1 MCPRLVPSRQEPVHR
16 VVIVDD
22 ERLAR
27 RELRSLLDAH
37 ASMTVVG
44 EAETVPTAA
53 EVVRATEADV
63 VFLDVQLG
71 SELGFDLLPLLE
83 PGVSVIFVT
92 AHDRHAVRAFESN
105 ALDYLLKPVSKARL
119 ARAVDRLGEHEA
131 SAVASPSA
139 PLDYDEFL
147 FLRIDGRMRFLK
159 LRSVTAIVA
168 QSDYT
173 TLTLAGGGH
182 VRVRKPIGEWEAR
195 LPAHQFVRIH
205 RSAIVNIDY
214 VERIDDWFH
223 AAHLVHV
230 RGSPEPLHM
239 SRRYAAALRDR
250 FG

>member
-1 MCPRLVPSRQEPVHR
+1 MHR

-37 ASMTVVG
+37 PSMAVVG

-83 PGVSVIFVT
+83 PGVAIIFVT

-105 ALDYLLKPVSKARL
+105 A
-119 ARAVDRLGEHEA
+119 
-131 SAVASPSA
+131 
-139 PLDYDEFL
+139 LDYDEFL

-159 LRSVTAIVA
+159 LRSVAAIVA
-168 QSDYT
+168 QSDHT
-173 TLTLAGGGH
+173 TLTLAGGEQ

-205 RSAIVNIDY
+205 RSTIVNIDY
-214 VERIDDWFH
+214 VDRIDDWFH

-230 RGSPEPLHM
+230 RGTREPLHM

>member
-1 MCPRLVPSRQEPVHR
+1 MRRA
-16 VVIVDD
+16 VIVDD

-27 RELRSLLDAH
+27 RELRSLLEAH
-37 ASMTVVG
+37 PTIAVVG

-53 EVVRATEADV
+53 EVVRAAEAEL

-71 SELGFDLLPLLE
+71 TELGFDLLPLLE
-83 PGVSVIFVT
+83 PDVAIIFVT
-92 AHDRHAVRAFESN
+92 AHDKHAVRAFESN
-105 ALDYLLKPVSKARL
+105 ALDYLLKPVSRARL
-119 ARAVDRLGEHEA
+119 ARAIDRLGDETLVAPAEA
-131 SAVASPSA
+131 GG

-159 LRSVTAIVA
+159 LRAVAAVVA
-168 QSDYT
+168 QADHT
-173 TLTLAGGGH
+173 TLRLVGGEA

-205 RSAIVNIDY
+205 RSAIVNVDH
-214 VERIDDWFH
+214 VARIDDWFH
-223 AAHLVHV
+223 AAYLVHV
-230 RGSPEPLHM
+230 TGSREPLHM

>member
-1 MCPRLVPSRQEPVHR
+1 MHR

-27 RELRSLLDAH
+27 RELRSLLEAH
-37 ASMTVVG
+37 PSMTVVG

-71 SELGFDLLPLLE
+71 TELGFDLLPLLE
-83 PGVSVIFVT
+83 PEVAIIFVT

-119 ARAVDRLGEHEA
+119 ARAVDRLGDHDESEA
-131 SAVASPSA
+131 PATT

-159 LRSVTAIVA
+159 LRVVTAIVA
-168 QSDYT
+168 QSDHT
-173 TLTLAGGGH
+173 TLKLVGGEE

-195 LPAHQFVRIH
+195 LPMHQFVRIH

-223 AAHLVHV
+223 AAYLVHV
-230 RGSPEPLHM
+230 RGSREPLHM

>member
-1 MCPRLVPSRQEPVHR
+1 MHR

-37 ASMTVVG
+37 PSMAVVG

-83 PGVSVIFVT
+83 PGVAIIFVT

-105 ALDYLLKPVSKARL
+105 ALDYLLKPVSKGRL
-119 ARAVDRLGEHEA
+119 ARAVDRLGEHEV
-131 SAVASPSA
+131 SAVASSSE

-159 LRSVTAIVA
+159 LRRVAAIVA
-168 QSDYT
+168 QSDHT
-173 TLTLAGGGH
+173 TLTLAGGEQ

-205 RSAIVNIDY
+205 RSTIVNIDY
-214 VERIDDWFH
+214 VDRIDDWFH
-223 AAHLVHV
+223 ATHLVHV
-230 RGSPEPLHM
+230 RGTREPLHM